1 MNENVACVHSLIRG
15 GAGAASVRFTNKF
28 PLPPAVAEPTGSPTA
43 IHLLK
48 RLLPMFK
55 GALVTAFPRPVN
67 LWRTPSG

>member
-1 MNENVACVHSLIRG
+1 MLNAACVHVLIRG
-15 GAGAASVRFTNKF
+15 GAEAASVRFANKF
-28 PLPPAVAEPTGSPTA
+28 PLLPVVAEPAGSPTA

-48 RLLPMFK
+48 RPLPMFK